1 MHILAGDIGGTN
13 TRLAWFD
20 TETHGL
26 QPRLERTYP
35 SPDHDSIEAILE
47 KFLALPEIP
56 EIELAC
62 LGVAGPVIDQVCET
76 TNLPW
81 RLDAAA
87 IRQQFR
93 FRNTWLL
100 NDLEANAWGLE
111 TLEAKDLHT
120 LHEGRAQTGN
130 RSIVSAG
137 TGLGQAGIYWDG
149 KSYVPFSSE
158 GGHADFSPTSPQ
170 EYALFE
176 YLSARYG
183 HVSWERLVSGPGIEN
198 IYEFLL
204 MQHGLTTPDA
214 LQQRMQEIG
223 RAPAIS
229 EAALKDD
236 NRLCSQTLGVFVRL
250 YARETANHA
259 LKIMA
264 RGGVFLG
271 GGIAPKIL
279 PLFEK
284 HDFVAQFQAKGR
296 MSPLLASMP
305 LRVVLN
311 DKTALLGAA
320 YYAAHHV

>member
-1 MHILAGDIGGTN
+1 MRILAGDIGGTN

-20 TETHGL
+20 TVTHGL

-35 SPDHDSIEAILE
+35 SQTHASIEAILE
-47 KFLALPEIP
+47 QFLESPDLPGIDR
-56 EIELAC
+56 AC
-62 LGVAGPVIDQVCET
+62 LGVAGPVLEQVCET

-87 IRQQFR
+87 INRQFG
-93 FRNTWLL
+93 FHNTWLL

-111 TLEAKDLHT
+111 TLKPSDLHT
-120 LHEGRAQTGN
+120 LHEGRQQIGN

-137 TGLGQAGIYWDG
+137 TGLGQAGIFWDG
-149 KSYVPFSSE
+149 QSYVPFSSE
-158 GGHADFSPTSPQ
+158 GGHADFSPSNPQ

-198 IYEFLL
+198 IYDFLL
-204 MQHGLTTPDA
+204 TQHRLTTSNA
-214 LQQRMQEIG
+214 LSQRMQQID
-223 RAPAIS
+223 RASAIS
-229 EAALKDD
+229 EAALNDGD
-236 NRLCSQTLGVFVRL
+236 RLCEQTLEIFIRL

-264 RGGVFLG
+264 TGGVYLG

-284 HDFVAQFQAKGR
+284 HDFVEQFLSKGR

-305 LRVVLN
+305 LKVVLN

-320 YYAAHHV
+320 YYATHHG

>member
-1 MHILAGDIGGTN
+1 MQILAGDIGGTN

-26 QPRLERTYP
+26 RPRLERTYP
-35 SPDHDSIEAILE
+35 SPAHDSIDAILE
-47 KFLALPEIP
+47 QFLELPEIP
-56 EIELAC
+56 KIELAC

-87 IRQQFR
+87 IKQR
-93 FRNTWLL
+93 FGFHKTWLL

-111 TLEAKDLHT
+111 TLEAEDLYT
-120 LHEGRAQTGN
+120 LHEGREQTGN

-137 TGLGQAGIYWDG
+137 TGLGEAGIYWDG
-149 KSYVPFSSE
+149 ESHIPFSSE
-158 GGHADFSPTSPQ
+158 GGHTDFSPTSPL

-204 MQHGLTTPDA
+204 MQHGLTTPEA
-214 LQQRMQEIG
+214 LLQRMQEIG
-223 RAPAIS
+223 QAPAIS
-229 EAALKDD
+229 EAAMKDD

-250 YARETANHA
+250 YAREAANHA

-271 GGIAPKIL
+271 GGIAPNIL
-279 PLFEK
+279 PLFQQ

-296 MSPLLASMP
+296 MTPLLVAMP
-305 LRVVLN
+305 LKVVLN

-320 YYAAHHV
+320 YYAAHHI

>member
-20 TETHGL
+20 SETQEL

-35 SPDHDSIEAILE
+35 SPAHASIEAILE
-47 KFLALPEIP
+47 QFLDLPDLPGIDR
-56 EIELAC
+56 AC
-62 LGVAGPVIDQVCET
+62 LGVAGPVIEQRCET

-87 IRQQFR
+87 INQRFG

-111 TLEAKDLHT
+111 TLGPTDLHT
-120 LHEGRAQTGN
+120 LHAGRQQTGN

-137 TGLGQAGIYWDG
+137 TGLGQAGIFCDG
-149 KSYVPFSSE
+149 QTHIPFSSE
-158 GGHADFSPTSPQ
+158 GGHADFSPTNPQ

-198 IYEFLL
+198 IYDFLL
-204 MQHGLTTPDA
+204 TQQGLTTSAA
-214 LQQRMQEIG
+214 LSQRMQQIG

-229 EAALKDD
+229 EAALNDD
-236 NRLCSQTLGVFVRL
+236 DRLCGQTLEIFIRL

-264 RGGVFLG
+264 TGGVFLG

-279 PLFEK
+279 SLFEK
-284 HDFVAQFQAKGR
+284 HDFVEQFLAKGR

-305 LRVVLN
+305 LKVVLN